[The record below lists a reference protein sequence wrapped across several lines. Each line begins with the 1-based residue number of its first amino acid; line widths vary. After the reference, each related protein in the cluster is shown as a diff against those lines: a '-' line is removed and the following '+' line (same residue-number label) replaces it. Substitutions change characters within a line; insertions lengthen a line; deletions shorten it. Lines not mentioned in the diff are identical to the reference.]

1 MEKEQRQI
9 IEEFVNQ
16 ESNVMEMH
24 QAQAVVKVII
34 ETHDMVEKL
43 SKASG
48 IGETVYTAGEFN

>member
-24 QAQAVVKVII
+24 QAQAVVKIII

-43 SKASG
+43 SKVAG
-48 IGETVYTAGEFN
+48 IGETVCIADEFN